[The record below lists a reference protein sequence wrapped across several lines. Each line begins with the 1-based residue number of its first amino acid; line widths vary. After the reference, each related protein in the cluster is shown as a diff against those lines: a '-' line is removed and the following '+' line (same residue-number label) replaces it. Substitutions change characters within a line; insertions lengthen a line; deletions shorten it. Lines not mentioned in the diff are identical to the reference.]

1 MESKR
6 SLKLALL
13 VSICFIVGLTGMAF
27 MPTSLS
33 AGGPTKAA
41 ILGSTLMGFGEWKCG
56 SQCARYRLHFHPSDE
71 EAGI

>member
-33 AGGPTKAA
+33 AGGPAKAA
-41 ILGSTLMGFGEWKCG
+41 ILGSSYGVGEWKCG